1 MEYVGKVGSKGELFP
16 PKKLREILGLD
27 SNMRV
32 LYKIRHGKLVVEP
45 IFGPEELLE
54 KDPKLKISDE
64 EFREF
69 RHTQS
74 KRLEQ

>member
-1 MEYVGKVGSKGELFP
+1 MEFIGKVGSKGELFP
-16 PKKLREILGLD
+16 PKKLRDTLGLKND
-27 SNMRV
+27 QKV

-45 IFGPEELLE
+45 IFSPEELLKRE
-54 KDPKLKISDE
+54 PTVEISDD

-69 RHTQS
+69 RLSLS

>member
-1 MEYVGKVGSKGELFP
+1 MEFVGKVGSKGELFP
-16 PKKLREILGLD
+16 PKKLREVLGLK
-27 SNMRV
+27 SNIRV

-45 IFGPEELLE
+45 IFVPEELLK
-54 KDPKLKISDE
+54 KDPKFKITDE